1 MDLSGVRVREMVA
14 EDAARVAVL
23 AAQLGYPARA
33 DEIERRYRGLD
44 RGENEAVLVAE
55 AGGEVVGWVHL
66 RAIFD
71 LLEEPVMEIRGLV
84 VDARCRG
91 GGIGR
96 MLVDAIEEWGLGM
109 GIETARVSSNVT
121 RERAHRFYE
130 RLGYEKV
137 KTSYSLVKTL
147 GMDEQRRKLGAEG
160 GVVAPAHELAAGDT
174 AEAREA
180 AVGDEDEGD
189 GIG

>member
-1 MDLSGVRVREMVA
+1 M
-14 EDAARVAVL
+14 
-23 AAQLGYPARA
+23 
-33 DEIERRYRGLD
+33 
-44 RGENEAVLVAE
+44 
-55 AGGEVVGWVHL
+55 
-66 RAIFD
+66 
-71 LLEEPVMEIRGLV
+71 
-84 VDARCRG
+84 DARNRG

-137 KTSYSLVKTL
+137 KTSYSLVRTL